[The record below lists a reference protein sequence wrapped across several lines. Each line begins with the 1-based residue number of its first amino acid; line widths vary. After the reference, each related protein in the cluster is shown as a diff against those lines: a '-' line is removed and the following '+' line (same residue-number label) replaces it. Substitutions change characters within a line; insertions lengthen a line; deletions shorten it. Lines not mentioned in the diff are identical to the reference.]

1 MLSLKGAR
9 LQHPSSCLNFLPTM
23 GSSGARLSTQS
34 MHKIDI
40 VAFCVMTMI
49 NKLFPS
55 LLLAA
60 AFLLAYSHR
69 YLANAA
75 SFDKENEFRSIL
87 QRMETDVL
95 AFRDEMERV
104 YSARCET
111 KTLTECAE
119 TNFNDC
125 SSTFPSQQCAKA
137 DELVFSACGDGET
150 CNGE

>member
-1 MLSLKGAR
+1 
-9 LQHPSSCLNFLPTM
+9 
-23 GSSGARLSTQS
+23 
-34 MHKIDI
+34 
-40 VAFCVMTMI
+40 MI
-49 NKLFPS
+49 YKLFPS
-55 LLLAA
+55 LLLSTAS
-60 AFLLAYSHR
+60 LLVPYYNHS
-69 YLANAA
+69 LANAVSA
-75 SFDKENEFRSIL
+75 DKENEVKSIL